1 MKRCQFLLTCVI
13 LFTACQPAAQPPTP
27 TSTSAPTNTASPMP
41 TPTNTPEPTSTPE
54 PSPTPIVLPDTLDQ
68 TFTNVSIIH
77 RESFEYVMPN
87 TAPAE
92 WQTDQQYAIWVT
104 EENELKAHSLPSTV
118 GTVFYYSGQIIGPN
132 TGVFLTFKYNG
143 TAESFTLGFDNV
155 TSGGDL
161 IRGKD
166 FRSVAMEARNQN
178 PIVYGNFGGA
188 TAKGT
193 FKGNLT
199 LQEDTWYNIALAFDE
214 NQNYIIKIWQPD
226 NPEKQLTYQ
235 RVWNDFPDKYYFI
248 SWVNSKRSLLIDDF
262 TIFTF
267 GEIIQP

>member
-1 MKRCQFLLTCVI
+1 MKLYQFLLIIVI
-13 LFTACQPAAQPPTP
+13 LLTACQPAVQPPTSTPLPSSTPSPAP
-27 TSTSAPTNTASPMP
+27 TS
-41 TPTNTPEPTSTPE
+41 TNTPEPTPTFTPE
-54 PSPTPIVLPDTLDQ
+54 PSPTPIVLPDTLHQ
-68 TFTNVSIIH
+68 TFTDVSIIH

-87 TAPAE
+87 AAPAE

-104 EENELKAHSLPSTV
+104 EENQLKAHSLPSTV
-118 GTVFYYSGQIIGPN
+118 GTVFYYSGEIIGPN
-132 TGVFLTFKYNG
+132 MGVFLSFKYNG

-155 TSGGDL
+155 TSGGDR
-161 IRGKD
+161 IQGAD

-214 NQNYIIKIWQPD
+214 SQNYIVKIWQPD
-226 NPEKQLTYQ
+226 NPEKQITYQ
-235 RVWNDFPDKYYFI
+235 RIWEDFPDKYYFI